1 MVEQAKQYPPIHAMV
16 YADTGVGKSTFAATF
31 PKPMLVFC
39 FDPHGKD
46 WPYRRDDQGS
56 VLADSGLQAYPIQV
70 ADGQAEVSYRD
81 VQHPQGVVR
90 IEYYHD
96 SDIEAPD
103 AIQRFR
109 HRLAILHHEYQT
121 WATIVTDSI
130 TFMEL
135 AARKFEEKVL
145 NPMVKFAKGT
155 DTRQWFAGST
165 DTVEELI
172 IMRYASLP
180 MNVVICCHIDER
192 RNERSGEILRGPF
205 APGRLSK
212 RGQLSAAFQEQYH
225 LYTFRTENAQ
235 LARAVQT
242 ENDGNWVAT
251 SQIGAPNNCY
261 PHYLSLWAGW
271 KGGN

>member
-1 MVEQAKQYPPIHAMV
+1 MQQAIEYPAIHAML

-31 PKPMLVFC
+31 PKPMLVWC

-46 WPYRRDDQGS
+46 WPYRKDEKGNTMK
-56 VLADSGLQAYPIQV
+56 DSGLLQYPIQV
-70 ADGQAEVSYRD
+70 GNGAVNVTYRD

-96 SDIEAPD
+96 EDIENPT
-103 AIQRFR
+103 AINTFR
-109 HRLAILHHEYQT
+109 YRLAMLHHEYAN
-121 WATIVTDSI
+121 WKSIVTDSI

-135 AARKFEEKVL
+135 SARKWEEKVM
-145 NPMVKFAKGT
+145 NPMTKFAKGT

-165 DTVEELI
+165 DTVEELVV
-172 IMRYASLP
+172 MRYASLP

-212 RGQLSAAFQEQYH
+212 RGELSAAFQEQYH
-225 LYTFRTENAQ
+225 MFTARNENGQ
-235 LARAVQT
+235 MIRFVQT
-242 ENDGNWVAT
+242 INDGDWIAT
-251 SQIGAPNNCY
+251 TQIDAPDNCF
-261 PHYLSLWAGW
+261 PHYLSLWANY
-271 KGGN
+271 KG